1 VTSPDTR
8 HNDNQQIQSECRL
21 IDKED
26 SECLTSP
33 QNSRGD
39 MIPYERSRLL
49 TGDSHNLEPYVTK
62 SNHVVT
68 DDSQKLD
75 TFETIR
81 EDDTNT
87 VSDIAPLPKTQRL
100 SEKRYSNTSAVNSK
114 SPISKYQESR
124 QSRSQNTNKGTV
136 KDINKTDLNST
147 PSYLHKNGSRLSQ
160 QQPNTDKKDPQ
171 ISVSKSCD
179 MAELGTSTPGS
190 QSQMTSTVTEDTLK
204 NTQEINQP
212 ENILHENNNPSY
224 SDPRQK
230 TDSRVGVKLHSDVV
244 DIPTNQNIRISKV
257 SKTKPMNK
265 DKKSTDFR
273 IIRALSNIDYRK

>member
-1 VTSPDTR
+1 
-8 HNDNQQIQSECRL
+8 
-21 IDKED
+21 
-26 SECLTSP
+26 
-33 QNSRGD
+33 
-39 MIPYERSRLL
+39 M
-49 TGDSHNLEPYVTK
+49 
-62 SNHVVT
+62 
-68 DDSQKLD
+68 
-75 TFETIR
+75 
-81 EDDTNT
+81 
-87 VSDIAPLPKTQRL
+87 
-100 SEKRYSNTSAVNSK
+100 
-114 SPISKYQESR
+114 
-124 QSRSQNTNKGTV
+124 
-136 KDINKTDLNST
+136 
-147 PSYLHKNGSRLSQ
+147 LSQ

-244 DIPTNQNIRISKV
+244 DIPTNQNIRISKD